1 MASSHSSN
9 DTDANIIKFTTST
22 IIDDD
27 DDENIW
33 ENIKVIKIL
42 RFFF

>member
-1 MASSHSSN
+1 MDLSHSSN
-9 DTDANIIKFTTST
+9 DTVNLTDTNIIKFTTST

-33 ENIKVIKIL
+33 ENIKVIKI
-42 RFFF
+42 